1 MKKMFTRIAV
11 MTLALI
17 ISAGYVMPETAF
29 ATDMKN
35 PTATNVNYVTENGKK
50 TGIKSFTIE
59 PYTYVNLE
67 PGKTVSLDDGQL
79 REIAAKEIFPRWSY
93 IADGVFRD
101 QADQL
106 VTIEG
111 SGMMSSSKD
120 AKNSFDKHFNTSK
133 NGGYDSKWAI
143 SSLPEMLSS
152 SEEKHQGEQCW
163 DEMRAT
169 GITAIGSLSGARTLM
184 GQELRNCSDD
194 NDISVDEFLGNSY
207 DKTKNERRLPALED
221 EKNGTGSGFA
231 SIVTSVNRAGA
242 SGDYDYVS
250 LGLAVY
256 DFELVPIAAKDLK
269 YIEAASK
276 TKDGDKILMGEM
288 GDVDVSGIKFAT
300 TGSGVSHTYLKN
312 TTPNKTKFASALKN
326 TTTETNTVTTE
337 DTFQWSQTENI
348 STSILVSYLGEVGGP
363 LLPRWTLNF
372 GFSWTELWSST
383 KGTAA
388 TRSDENERNVSSEL
402 ELPPYTVAKITQNV
416 DDKLTQEDY
425 QQPVVLSYKVAIFA
439 MSGDYYNGAAGG
451 ITSSRYDKQ
460 WLSVIFDGSDAVEP
474 NGNNALGSLYNRAI
488 INKSTPGYDGAKGKL
503 QSWCDKSAWN
513 KKSKINW
520 GNVAGD
526 IAGNSKF
533 DIKSSKT
540 GEKSTLENL
549 STELPFL
556 ESASNLKSTKANMSS
571 SLDQIVAYYPLTKV
585 DLAKDGKVFNTKGHE
600 KFYLDG
606 IELQGLNKENGEFY
620 GFKKDWGEWKLWD
633 AENKKVIEDNK
644 TGDADSTEG
653 QIKSGKF
660 TLVNDEE
667 IGSQYVKVDNQVEN
681 GENVHLKW
689 VVDPSDDTKIVCN
702 EILIDETRGNKRWMT
717 AAEKAKVNTPIIR
730 LEIMDLNQDV
740 NNIKISGSYT
750 GDYTEKINLGQKLT
764 AHVLDY
770 SGRSRG
776 FPILWE
782 SNGAEGITVS
792 ENGDTEFSKPGTYK
806 VRAFTFSDLQGYRIH
821 SPWIEIT
828 VREPAELDTIEIAKP
843 DLDEDELVMTKKY
856 PYKELDISK

>member
-1 MKKMFTRIAV
+1 MKKMFVRIAV

-67 PGKTVSLDDGQL
+67 PGKTVSLDDGKL

-152 SEEKHQGEQCW
+152 SEEKHQGKQCW

-256 DFELVPIAAKDLK
+256 DFELIPIAAKDLK

-276 TKDGDKILMGEM
+276 TKNGDKILMGEM

-326 TTTETNTVTTE
+326 TTTETNTVKNE
-337 DTFQWSQTENI
+337 ETFQWSQTQHIGASVNMGVLGY
-348 STSILVSYLGEVGGP
+348 STAP
-363 LLPRWTLNF
+363 NAPPAPMLPRATLNF

-388 TRSDENERNVSSEL
+388 TKSNKDEKNVSSEL

-460 WLSVIFDGSDAVEP
+460 WMSVIFDGSDSVEP

-513 KKSKINW
+513 KESKINRK
-520 GNVAGD
+520 ARL
-526 IAGNSKF
+526 
-533 DIKSSKT
+533 T
-540 GEKSTLENL
+540 GE
-549 STELPFL
+549 
-556 ESASNLKSTKANMSS
+556 M
-571 SLDQIVAYYPLTKV
+571 
-585 DLAKDGKVFNTKGHE
+585 
-600 KFYLDG
+600 
-606 IELQGLNKENGEFY
+606 
-620 GFKKDWGEWKLWD
+620 
-633 AENKKVIEDNK
+633 
-644 TGDADSTEG
+644 
-653 QIKSGKF
+653 
-660 TLVNDEE
+660 
-667 IGSQYVKVDNQVEN
+667 
-681 GENVHLKW
+681 
-689 VVDPSDDTKIVCN
+689 
-702 EILIDETRGNKRWMT
+702 
-717 AAEKAKVNTPIIR
+717 
-730 LEIMDLNQDV
+730 
-740 NNIKISGSYT
+740 
-750 GDYTEKINLGQKLT
+750 
-764 AHVLDY
+764 
-770 SGRSRG
+770 
-776 FPILWE
+776 
-782 SNGAEGITVS
+782 
-792 ENGDTEFSKPGTYK
+792 
-806 VRAFTFSDLQGYRIH
+806 
-821 SPWIEIT
+821 
-828 VREPAELDTIEIAKP
+828 
-843 DLDEDELVMTKKY
+843 
-856 PYKELDISK
+856 